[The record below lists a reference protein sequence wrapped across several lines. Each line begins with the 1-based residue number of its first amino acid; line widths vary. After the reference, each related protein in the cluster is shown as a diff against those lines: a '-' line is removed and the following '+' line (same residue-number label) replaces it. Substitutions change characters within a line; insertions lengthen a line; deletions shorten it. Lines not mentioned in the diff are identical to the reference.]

1 MWETIDNYFQ
11 DKLPASEKEAFET
24 RLELDKNF
32 AEEVAF
38 YLQTKTTLQTETL
51 RQRHA
56 EWLPNRQRS
65 KQTVIYTPRMAMG
78 IAASLVLLMFGWL
91 LLKKSELT
99 PEQMAT
105 EYIEQNFDKQ
115 MGVSMSENA
124 DSLAIG
130 KQLANE
136 GKTDEALKIFDELIK
151 KDSTN
156 FQAKKIAGIVSVK
169 AGNYDKAIKYFDAL
183 GKQQGLQSNAGYF
196 YEALAL
202 LKSNLP
208 NNKLLAKDLL
218 TTVVKQNLEG
228 KPVAERMLEYW

>member
-11 DKLPASEKEAFET
+11 NKLPMSEKEAFET

-99 PEQMAT
+99 PEQMAV
-105 EYIEQNFDKQ
+105 EYIEQNLMTLPLKMDETQ
-115 MGVSMSENA
+115 
-124 DSLAIG
+124 DSLELGKRFYNEKKYPEAMVIFEKLLDIEPQALEFTGLTALQMNKYEDAMLYFEKLSQNTELITNKGRFYTAITYLKQGNAQKG
-130 KQLANE
+130 KQ
-136 GKTDEALKIFDELIK
+136 I
-151 KDSTN
+151 
-156 FQAKKIAGIVSVK
+156 
-169 AGNYDKAIKYFDAL
+169 
-183 GKQQGLQSNAGYF
+183 LQEVIN
-196 YEALAL
+196 
-202 LKSNLP
+202 
-208 NNKLLAKDLL
+208 
-218 TTVVKQNLEG
+218 QNLAG
-228 KPVAERMLEYW
+228 KKEAEKILE

>member
-1 MWETIDNYFQ
+1 MFEQIDTYFQ
-11 DKLPASEKEAFET
+11 EKLSADDKKAFEE
-24 RLELDKNF
+24 RLEIDPAF

-38 YLQTKTTLQTETL
+38 YLKTKETFQEQNL

-56 EWLPNRQRS
+56 EWSPNRQLS
-65 KQTVIYTPRMAMG
+65 KQTVIYTRMAMG
-78 IAASLVLLMFGWL
+78 IAASLVVLIFGWL
-91 LLKKSELT
+91 LLKKPELT

-115 MGVSMSENA
+115 MGVSMSESA

-130 KQLANE
+130 KQLAQE
-136 GKTDEALKIFDELIK
+136 GKTNEALGIFDDLIK

-208 NNKLLAKDLL
+208 NNKYLAKDLL

-228 KPVAERMLEYW
+228 KPVAQRMLEYW

>member
-11 DKLPASEKEAFET
+11 GKLEIAEKEAFET

-38 YLQTKTTLQTETL
+38 YLQTKASLQEEKL

-56 EWLPNRQRS
+56 EWLPNRKRS
-65 KQTVIYTPRMAMG
+65 KQTVIYKRMAMG
-78 IAASLVLLMFGWL
+78 VAASLVLMIFGWL
-91 LLKKSELT
+91 LLKKPELT
-99 PEQMAT
+99 PEQVAT
-105 EYIEQNFDKQ
+105 EYIELNFDKQ
-115 MGVSMSENA
+115 MGVSMSESA

-136 GKTDEALKIFDELIK
+136 GKTNEALKIFDELIK

-169 AGNYDKAIKYFDAL
+169 VGNYDKAIKYFDAL

-202 LKSNLP
+202 LKTNLP
-208 NNKLLAKDLL
+208 NNKILAKDLL
-218 TTVVKQNLEG
+218 TIVVKQNLEG
-228 KPVAERMLEYW
+228 KPLAERMLEYW

>member
-11 DKLPASEKEAFET
+11 GKLGITEKEAFKA

-32 AEEVAF
+32 AEEVAL
-38 YLQTKTTLQTETL
+38 YLQTKTHLQEEKL

-56 EWLPNRQRS
+56 EWLPNRQRG
-65 KQTVIYTPRMAMG
+65 KKVVIYQRVVVG
-78 IAASLVLLMFGWL
+78 IAASLVLIMFGWL
-91 LLKKSELT
+91 FLKKPELT

-115 MGVSMSENA
+115 MGVSMSDNA

-130 KQLANE
+130 KQLAIE
-136 GKTDEALKIFDELIK
+136 GKVNEALKIFDELIK
-151 KDSTN
+151 NDSTN

-169 AGNYDKAIKYFDAL
+169 AKYYDKAIKYFDVL

-196 YEALAL
+196 YEALVL
-202 LKSNLP
+202 LKTNLP
-208 NNKLLAKDLL
+208 NNKIVAKNLLE
-218 TTVVKQNLEG
+218 TVVKQNLEG
-228 KPVAERMLEYW
+228 KPEAERILEYW